1 MVLYFTDEVP
11 GSGRKGT
18 KFWEISGRISAGT
31 RVVAGLDLSL
41 GEDLQVRDELTGH
54 SRLGCFC
61 RGETEAR
68 EDSSISQPSGRA
80 KSYLGGRGSKMDR
93 QQ

>member
-1 MVLYFTDEVP
+1 M
-11 GSGRKGT
+11 
-18 KFWEISGRISAGT
+18 GT
-31 RVVAGLDLSL
+31 RVVAGLDLPL
-41 GEDLQVRDELTGH
+41 GEDLKVKDGLAGH
-54 SRLGCFC
+54 ARIDSLC

-68 EDSSISQPSGRA
+68 EDSSISRPPSKA